1 MQDGRG
7 RKITNTKGPTLV
19 KAKGNAASD
28 IAWRRISARARNRA
42 EIFEGT
48 KRYTAKY
55 QDQQQYQA
63 YDGQLSNL
71 TTVETDTHAPKEKL
85 KSRKV
90 EQEKN
95 FLFK

>member
-1 MQDGRG
+1 MR
-7 RKITNTKGPTLV
+7 RE
-19 KAKGNAASD
+19 NAASD

-42 EIFEGT
+42 GVFERHEAIYSELARRITGMT
-48 KRYTAKY
+48 GRYV
-55 QDQQQYQA
+55 YQA

-71 TTVETDTHAPKEKL
+71 TTVETETHAPKEKS

-95 FLFK
+95 FPFK